1 MSPDSKASDAAPS
14 ERERHLRA
22 LIDKLLFRVEKS
34 GDRFTLSRTVVVS
47 RQVRHERLT
56 LDEVEELLGT
66 WKLRGLQSG

>member
-1 MSPDSKASDAAPS
+1 
-14 ERERHLRA
+14 LRA

>member
-1 MSPDSKASDAAPS
+1 
-14 ERERHLRA
+14 LRA

-66 WKLRGLQSG
+66 WKLVAYRVDEQVFFPAKR